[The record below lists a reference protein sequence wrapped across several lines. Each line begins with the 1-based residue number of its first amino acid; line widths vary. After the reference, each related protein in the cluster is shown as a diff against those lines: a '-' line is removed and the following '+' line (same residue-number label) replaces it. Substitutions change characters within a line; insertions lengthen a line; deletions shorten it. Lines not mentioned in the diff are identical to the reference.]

1 MGLAVKPLR
10 RERHMFRWCVKGSR
24 GSVTAVFDS
33 RRRTVL
39 VATTAGGHG
48 NRGVRPGT
56 AIAQVKRAYGRPRR
70 LGRGLFFRALGAN
83 YPLIGMSRGRVRF
96 LVATPRLT
104 RDPPRLRTFLRRG
117 GL

>member
-56 AIAQVKRAYGRPRR
+56 AIAQVKRAYGPPWRTIHFLKLAHFSVPVDNSQVELAQLARAVDRSLEAARR
-70 LGRGLFFRALGAN
+70 
-83 YPLIGMSRGRVRF
+83 
-96 LVATPRLT
+96 
-104 RDPPRLRTFLRRG
+104 RR
-117 GL
+117 